1 MAERKWNQPIVEN
14 EPSVVQMPDGSLR
27 QGVSVGLCEADHE
40 MIQQGYKCAWC
51 LQVFE
56 AAWPKVC
63 GFCGVSSD
71 EWMSWYRESHAG
83 EKWYGP
89 QESMSD
95 RRGRLKEELAYR
107 NKLAKEGVWLP
118 DMVTPDQLRAA
129 RTTK

>member
-1 MAERKWNQPIVEN
+1 MARRKWNQPIVEN

-27 QGVSVGLCEADHE
+27 QGVTVGLCQEDHE

-56 AAWPKVC
+56 AAWPERC
-63 GFCGVSSD
+63 GFCGVTPD
-71 EWMSWYRESHAG
+71 EWMGWYRESHEG

-89 QESMSD
+89 GESTAD
-95 RRGRLKEELAYR
+95 RRERLRQELKHR

-118 DMVTPDQLRAA
+118 DMVRPDQIRAA
-129 RTTK
+129 RTK